1 MLNKE
6 LLLISPEKELEYTH
20 TIRVGRY
27 SEADYLHIGVLMSSW
42 TGEILTGAISP
53 NTVLINDVSRYLR
66 SICSVYV
73 LPSYTY
79 SRLLF
84 HTEWYS
90 TVVDLY
96 LGRVDTREVVYYY
109 GGDFDTGFI
118 EYTNPQGLA
127 IKFTEEDVGK
137 DIHLWIATTPP
148 PWA

>member
-6 LLLISPEKELEYTH
+6 LMLYSKDNLPYTH

-27 SEADYLHIGVLMSSW
+27 SEANYLHIGFFMSSW
-42 TGEILTGAISP
+42 TGELLTGAISP
-53 NTVLINDVSRYLR
+53 NTVLINDVSRYLL

-79 SRLLF
+79 SRLSF
-84 HTEWYS
+84 HTKWYS
-90 TVVDLY
+90 PVVDLY
-96 LGRVDTREVVYYY
+96 LGRADTREVAYYD